1 MRITISNA
9 QAGAMINS
17 MRSLLDRRDLIGYAA
32 AYNTRVLTQVAQEYI
47 DLHETLLAKYGK
59 EVLGHNGEHTMKYVL
74 EADNPNYQRFIDETS
89 EWASATHDVDV
100 FTVPAEKAIGEL
112 SGNEILSVQWMF
124 DWNTKE

>member
-47 DLHETLLAKYGK
+47 DLHETLLAKYGE
-59 EVLGHNGEHTMKYVL
+59 EVLGQNGEHTMKYVL
-74 EADNPNYQRFIDETS
+74 EPGNPNYQRFIDETS

-100 FTVPAEKAIGEL
+100 FTVPVEKAIGEL

-124 DWNTKE
+124 AWNTKE